1 MWLQT
6 SGFFRLTIISICCFL
21 LSSICSSLTS
31 NMAHTLTITLGFL
44 AVVQALPSW
53 SNAEVK
59 RGATDVAKEYDYIVV
74 GAGTAGTT
82 VADRLSEDGK
92 RKQPP
97 VVSDHR
103 SKSQKLYSSSNTV
116 AFPRTN
122 LSCHYIT
129 LRRQNSCTT

>member
-1 MWLQT
+1 M
-6 SGFFRLTIISICCFL
+6 SSICCFL
-21 LSSICSSLTS
+21 LSSMCSSSTS
-31 NMAHTLTITLGFL
+31 NMAHTLTIALGFL

-59 RGATDVAKEYDYIVV
+59 RGATDVTKEYDYIVV

-97 VVSDHR
+97 VLFDHC
-103 SKSQKLYSSSNTV
+103 STSPKLY
-116 AFPRTN
+116 
-122 LSCHYIT
+122 L
-129 LRRQNSCTT
+129 